1 MDLVGLFRHEKGFQ
15 SIAAGQPI
23 FLAGEAG
30 QVMFVLIEGH
40 ADILV
45 GDVVVESAWPGAIF
59 GEMALIDSA
68 PRSAS
73 VIARTECHLL
83 PIDVEK
89 FNTLIQKTPDFARH
103 VMKVMA
109 GRIRSMNN
117 RNALSIE
124 HLLKF

>member
-1 MDLVGLFRHEKGFQ
+1 MDLIGMFRHEKGFQ
-15 SIAAGQPI
+15 SIAAGLPI